1 MKKRGFTL
9 AEVLIALTLVGVIA
23 AMTMPSV
30 VTNSKAK
37 TNVAKLASTVS
48 ALENAFATMMISEAV
63 QDITETEFGKDPK
76 NVDFKL
82 LDKYLKIASSN
93 DKNPVITLKN
103 GIDIYV
109 VKLGEDDSASE
120 STEEE
125 EESRH
130 PGALM
135 RIDIDSNG
143 EGNKPNAYGVDIFRF
158 AIGNNGTLYPA
169 GGDIYEKMYP
179 TADETGSC
187 TATIVKN
194 GYTIK

>member
-48 ALENAFATMMISEAV
+48 ALENAFATMMISEAA
-63 QDITETEFGKDPK
+63 QDITETKFGEDPK

-82 LDKYLKIASSN
+82 LDKYLKIASSEDN
-93 DKNPVITLKN
+93 NSAITLKN
-103 GIDIYV
+103 GIVIRA
-109 VKLGEDDSASE
+109 VKNEDSQLQ
-120 STEEE
+120 
-125 EESRH
+125 
-130 PGALM
+130 GALIC
-135 RIDIDSNG
+135 IDIDSNG
-143 EGNKPNAYGVDIFRF
+143 EDNKPNAYGVDKFRF

-169 GGDIYEKMYP
+169 GGDIYEKM
-179 TADETGSC
+179 TNDETGSC